1 MKVVG
6 RRILVEFWL
15 RHPRARGPLS
25 AWYEMVQ
32 SAEWRSPMD
41 VREGFNA
48 LEFVED
54 NRVVMGVGGDSF
66 RIVVLISYPLQ
77 QVMVRFV
84 GARSEFEDIDPGT
97 V

>member
-15 RHPRARGPLS
+15 RHPRARGPLV
-25 AWYEMVQ
+25 AWYEM
-32 SAEWRSPMD
+32 ARAADWRTAVD
-41 VREGFNA
+41 VRDGFSVVD
-48 LEFVED
+48 FIGD
-54 NRVVMGVGGDSF
+54 DRVVLGVGGDAY
-66 RIVVLISYPLQ
+66 RVVLLISYPLQ

-84 GARSEFEDIDPGT
+84 GARADFEHINAET